1 MEQSVIDKVVY
12 LVDEIKSIDEVLQA
26 QNMYS
31 DMSHRKMTLYSGSE
45 STSMTIGDDLFKIF
59 IVALKRRRE
68 IAQQEL
74 NNL

>member
-31 DMSHRKMTLYSGSE
+31 DMSHRKMTIYMGSE
-45 STSMTIGDDLFKIF
+45 STSMAIGDDLFKIF
-59 IVALKRRRE
+59 IVALKKRRE

-74 NNL
+74 NSL

>member
-31 DMSHRKMTLYSGSE
+31 GMSHRKMTLYSGSE

-59 IVALKRRRE
+59 IVALKRRRG